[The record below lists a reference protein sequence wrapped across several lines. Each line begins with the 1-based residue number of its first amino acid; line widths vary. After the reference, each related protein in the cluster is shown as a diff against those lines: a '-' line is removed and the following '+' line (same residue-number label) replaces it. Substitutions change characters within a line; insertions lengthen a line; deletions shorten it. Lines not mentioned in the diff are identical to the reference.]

1 MASDAFIG
9 ILSGLGEA
17 HRAHQK
23 NIFDQEVSRRE
34 KMAATFE
41 KLAEHPNITP
51 EGQDEY
57 YRKAFALRTLEPH
70 KKVPADVEKFVT
82 EVAPKFGQSWMGGQT
97 EQKIETQPMPIPS
110 ALPQPQSAPG
120 SVGILNP
127 ATGQLETGARGAF
140 GPEEPLPK
148 HQPPASTIQ
157 ASMPSPP
164 PGVMRSTHFS
174 PQEIAQREIAKAVQT
189 LEALGPIHQQQRLEM
204 LRAEQAMEPPSVGS
218 FPAESGLFEMD
229 PRTRKTRVIREPR
242 LKPEKPPNL
251 TNFSPEEVKLDGK
264 GPVTVLRDLDP
275 ASPTAGRVFL
285 PTLKGMQD
293 VTGRTDTY
301 QKPTQP
307 PYIVRVEGAVSDAAK
322 ELPQDWR
329 NVVRRAMPNT
339 LPAAT
344 RLGRMNEAAEYLAA
358 NDVEGLKSR
367 VRQWAIESENVGTQM
382 QVEGRADALVAMKD
396 GLALLNNMRREGVDT
411 NILTGTWEEIVRK
424 LGTTSHPKR
433 VEFASRMQRA
443 LSAYTLAMSGV
454 QFSENEAKRYYELFP
469 NASNTLLVNE
479 ALAKSLLRSM
489 GAEDKRFW
497 EQKLDIPGAKLVS
510 AIPTEQ
516 QQQREIVTYQGRRY
530 YLVGK
535 DANGNAILEP
545 IP

>member
-1 MASDAFIG
+1 
-9 ILSGLGEA
+9 
-17 HRAHQK
+17 
-23 NIFDQEVSRRE
+23 
-34 KMAATFE
+34 
-41 KLAEHPNITP
+41 
-51 EGQDEY
+51 
-57 YRKAFALRTLEPH
+57 
-70 KKVPADVEKFVT
+70 
-82 EVAPKFGQSWMGGQT
+82 
-97 EQKIETQPMPIPS
+97 
-110 ALPQPQSAPG
+110 
-120 SVGILNP
+120 
-127 ATGQLETGARGAF
+127 
-140 GPEEPLPK
+140 
-148 HQPPASTIQ
+148 
-157 ASMPSPP
+157 
-164 PGVMRSTHFS
+164 MRFS
-174 PQEIAQREIAKAVQT
+174 PQEMSQQKIAEAVQM
-189 LEALGPIHQQQRLEM
+189 LQALGPINQQQKLELM
-204 LRAEQAMEPPSVGS
+204 QAEQAMEPDELVPFGRGGLAWRRKGSIVRQPEPETQPNRPNTQGIDIILPGMPKDKPIPAIRIMDRDDPDVGKI
-218 FPAESGLFEMD
+218 FIRTPEGL
-229 PRTRKTRVIREPR
+229 K
-242 LKPEKPPNL
+242 
-251 TNFSPEEVKLDGK
+251 
-264 GPVTVLRDLDP
+264 
-275 ASPTAGRVFL
+275 
-285 PTLKGMQD
+285 D
-293 VTGRTDTY
+293 VTTEAVEWRA
-301 QKPTQP
+301 PVQP
-307 PYIVRVEGAVSDAAK
+307 PYIIRVEGDIDKVAK

-329 NVVRRAMPNT
+329 NVVRRSMPNT

-344 RLGRMNEAAEYLAA
+344 RLGRMNEAAEYIAA

-382 QVEGRADALVAMKD
+382 QVEGRADAMVAMKD

-433 VEFASRMQRA
+433 VEFTSRMQRA

-497 EQKLDIPGAKLVS
+497 EQKLDVPGAKLVS

-530 YLVGK
+530 YLVGT